1 MILNVDDVSKTNIRL
16 DSYIK
21 EHSDL
26 SRTYISS
33 LIDEGYVAVNDVI
46 IEKPSYKTK
55 LNDVI
60 NITEKEIE
68 VLDIV
73 PENIPLN
80 IVYEDED
87 ILIIDKERG
96 MVVHPSNGHSSNTLV
111 NAIMYHCKDKL
122 SSINGVIRPGIVHR
136 IDKDTSGILCIC
148 KNDESH
154 KNIAK
159 QFSEHSNKRK
169 YLAIVKGV
177 INKDYGEIN
186 KPIGRDKR
194 NRLRMAVDK
203 NGKEAITKYKVLQ
216 RFNNYTF
223 IECELLT
230 GRTHQI
236 RVHMK
241 DMGYPLLGDLTYGK
255 VDKNFRDLDGQV
267 LHAYYLEIDHPRTK
281 ERIKFES
288 DVPEYFKNILKEL
301 EMVDEYEK

>member
-1 MILNVDDVSKTNIRL
+1 MIINVDDNINIRL

-21 EHSDL
+21 DHSDF
-26 SRTYISS
+26 SRTYIAS
-33 LIDEGYVAVNDVI
+33 LIEDGYVKVNDI
-46 IEKPSYKTK
+46 IVEKPSYKTK
-55 LNDVI
+55 KDDVI
-60 NITEKEIE
+60 DITEKEIE

-80 IVYEDED
+80 IIYEDDD

-96 MVVHPSNGHSSNTLV
+96 MVVHPSNGHFNGTLV

-148 KNDESH
+148 KNDDSH
-154 KNIAK
+154 KNIAN
-159 QFSEHSNKRK
+159 QFSNHTNVRK
-169 YLAIVKGV
+169 YRAIVKGV
-177 INKDYGEIN
+177 IKNDSGEIN

-194 NRLRMAVDK
+194 NRLRMAIDP
-203 NGKEAITKYKVLQ
+203 NGKEAITRYKVIK
-216 RFNNYTF
+216 RFNNYTY

-241 DMGYPLLGDLTYGK
+241 DMGFPLLGDLTYGK
-255 VDKNFRDLDGQV
+255 VDRNFKELDGQI
-267 LHAYYLEIDHPRTK
+267 LHAFYLEFDHPRTK

-288 DVPEYFKNILKEL
+288 KLPEYFNKVLENI
-301 EMVDEYEK
+301 EKIDD

>member
-1 MILNVDDVSKTNIRL
+1 MILHVDSEDKVNIRL

-21 EHSDL
+21 NYSDL
-26 SRTYISS
+26 SRTYIAS
-33 LIDEGYVAVNDVI
+33 LIDEGYVEVNNNI

-55 LNDVI
+55 INDVI
-60 NITEKEIE
+60 NVTEKEIE

-73 PENIPLN
+73 PENLPLD
-80 IVYEDED
+80 ILYEDDD
-87 ILIIDKERG
+87 ILIINKARG
-96 MVVHPSNGHSSNTLV
+96 MVVHPSNGHESGTLV

-154 KNIAK
+154 KNIAA
-159 QFSEHSNKRK
+159 QFKEHSNVRK
-169 YLAIVKGV
+169 YLAIVKGDV
-177 INKDYGEIN
+177 SKNSGEIN

-194 NRLRMAVDK
+194 NRLRMAIDK
-203 NGKEAITKYKVLQ
+203 DGKEAITRFKVLK
-216 RFNNYTF
+216 RFNAYTY

-241 DMGYPLLGDLTYGK
+241 DLGYPLLGDLLYGK
-255 VDKNFRDLDGQV
+255 VDRNFKNLDGQV
-267 LHAYYLEIDHPRTK
+267 LHAYYLEFNHPRTN
-281 ERIKFES
+281 ERMVFKS
-288 DVPEYFKNILKEL
+288 DLPEYFTQILNQL
-301 EMVDEYEK
+301 GGNDEQK